1 LSDKQP
7 TFSLCHATAR
17 VPDEWRKAATAW
29 CESCDKPHDT
39 EYILCID
46 LNDLIAQNN
55 NFNTDI
61 PPLYAAKLEI
71 NFKRQNAVDAWNCA
85 AAASTGKFIIQVA
98 DDLYP
103 PPHWDTELL
112 KVIPGLDGE
121 YVVEVRTGTSLDDE
135 WRRCMAHS
143 FLTRKYYER
152 YGYLFHPDYE
162 GMYAD
167 DEFTEKA
174 RRDGVVVDARHLLFE
189 HRHWIGTTVPFD
201 DIYKRQ
207 NSQERY
213 DRGLEILG
221 RRRAQG
227 FPK

>member
-1 LSDKQP
+1 MSDKQP

-17 VPDEWRKAATAW
+17 LPNGWNNAALEWYLN
-29 CESCDKPHDT
+29 CDRPSKI
-39 EYILCID
+39 EYILCVD
-46 LNDLIAQNN
+46 EADRDKVPAEMPHLPQLV
-55 NFNTDI
+55 
-61 PPLYAAKLEI
+61 I
-71 NFKRQNAVDAWNCA
+71 NAGRQCAVDAWNTA

-103 PPHWDTELL
+103 PTHWDTELL
-112 KVIPGLDGE
+112 KVIPDLDGE

>member
-1 LSDKQP
+1 MK
-7 TFSLCHATAR
+7 TFSLVHASAR
-17 VPDEWRKAATAW
+17 LPQGWLAAHDAW
-29 CESCDKPHDT
+29 ITNCDQVEKI
-39 EYILCID
+39 EYILCVDTADKDQWPFSLGPI
-46 LNDLIAQNN
+46 LLVE
-55 NFNTDI
+55 NTGKQD
-61 PPLYAAKLEI
+61 
-71 NFKRQNAVDAWNCA
+71 AVSAWNCA

-112 KVIPGLDGE
+112 KVIPDLDGE
-121 YVVEVRTGTSLDDE
+121 YVIEVRTGTSLDDE

-152 YGYLFHPDYE
+152 YGYLFHPEYE